1 MSAATKLRRVLA
13 VSVVAGGVAAAALC
27 LPRGPEPR
35 ASTAPAAASAAP
47 SGPLRCG
54 FQRGETAAFTLEST
68 VRDVRG
74 EDEDQLRATLSWQV
88 DLRLA
93 DGRWRLRAALTDVTH
108 RQALTA
114 PDERTGGPLDA
125 PFFVDV
131 DASCRFVGFGFP
143 RAWDA
148 RRRQLVQSTLLA
160 HEFVLPPRS
169 GARRWSA
176 SQSDGLG
183 VFAAD
188 YAVAAGARG
197 PALRV
202 ERRKAAYEGATG
214 AASMGL
220 RVNVVGSAATA
231 SFDRARPQWWT
242 AVSGHERVQI
252 RVQGE
257 VAADL
262 LQQFRLTRDDAR
274 YVAVRAMAP
283 SEADFR
289 DAFELPV
296 ALDRPVDAA
305 VAQLSYD
312 DALAAFLGEF
322 AGADDP
328 SFAAARRL
336 AGWLKAHPEA
346 ARRLVDAVRAGTIDE
361 TARPALFLALELSGT
376 DAARDAL
383 SGALVDPHLRA
394 LDRARAASALS
405 DIGAPTRG
413 TAELLLAQARDGDD
427 ATVASVSLLG
437 LGGMARRS
445 DGDDELRAY
454 IRGTLTEELE
464 GAGDARTRVVLDA
477 MGNSGDP
484 ALAGAIGDHV
494 DADQAAT
501 RQHAVEALG
510 RLDPEVAAP
519 RLLDRL
525 RDEADPTVRVAIV
538 RALRGAPTGD
548 AIAMMSDRL
557 ATSASVPERSAIIT
571 WLGEASRTH
580 PEARASLAAHARGE
594 GEARLV
600 QQIGGF
606 VPASE
611 LR

>member
-1 MSAATKLRRVLA
+1 MNATTKLRRTLA
-13 VSVVAGGVAAAALC
+13 VSLAAGSIAAVALG
-27 LPRGPEPR
+27 LPRATEPPT
-35 ASTAPAAASAAP
+35 STPHAA
-47 SGPLRCG
+47 SGPLRCS
-54 FQRGETAAFTLEST
+54 FEPGETAAFTLAST

-74 EDEDQLRATLSWQV
+74 EDEDQLLATLSWQV
-88 DLRLA
+88 DERLA
-93 DGRWRLRAALTDVTH
+93 GGRWRLRAGLTEVTH

-114 PDERTGGPLDA
+114 PDERTRGPLTA
-125 PFFVDV
+125 PFFIDV

-143 RAWDA
+143 RDWDA
-148 RRRQLVQSTLLA
+148 RRRQLVQSTLVT
-160 HEFVLPPRS
+160 HEFVLPPRP

-183 VFAAD
+183 AFAAD
-188 YAVAAGARG
+188 YTVASGARG

-220 RVNVVGSAATA
+220 SVNVVGSRATA
-231 SFDRARPQWWT
+231 SFERARPQWWT

-257 VAADL
+257 VEADL
-262 LQQFRLTRDDAR
+262 LQQFSLSRDDAK
-274 YVAVRAMAP
+274 YAAVGAIAP

-296 ALDRPVDAA
+296 ELDRPTDPA
-305 VAQLSYD
+305 VAQMSYD
-312 DALAAFLGEF
+312 DALAAFLGEL
-322 AGADDP
+322 AGTDDR

-336 AGWLKAHPEA
+336 AAWLKAHPEA
-346 ARRLVDAVRAGTIDE
+346 AHRLVGAVRAGVVAE
-361 TARPALFLALELSGT
+361 AARPALFLALELSGT

-383 SGALVDPHLRA
+383 SAALVDPHFRA

-405 DIGAPTRG
+405 DLGAPTRG
-413 TAELLLAQARDGDD
+413 TAELLLAQAREGDD

-437 LGGMARRS
+437 LGSMARRS
-445 DGDDELRAY
+445 GGDDELRAY
-454 IRGTLTEELE
+454 IRGSLTDELE
-464 GAGDARTRVVLDA
+464 DASDAQTRVVLDA

-494 DADQAAT
+494 DAEQAAT
-501 RQHAVEALG
+501 RQHAAQALG
-510 RLDPEVAAP
+510 RLGPEAAAP
-519 RLLDRL
+519 RLMDRL
-525 RDEADPTVRVAIV
+525 REEADPAVRVSIV
-538 RALRGAPTGD
+538 RALHGTSTSD
-548 AIAMMSDRL
+548 AIALMADRL
-557 ATSASVPERSAIIT
+557 TASTSLPERSAIIT
-571 WLGEASRTH
+571 WLGEASRTR
-580 PEARASLAAHARGE
+580 PEARALLAAHARGE
-594 GEARLV
+594 DDARLV